1 MISDVT
7 EDSIQQN
14 PVFSNINLSDIQTKI
29 RNNKTSYC
37 FLIICLYSQRKVR
50 VMPLHDKS
58 LRAPQS
64 SVSYTFLWISRTLY
78 FMIPAGISTS
88 TTSPVCAPIS
98 AFPTGDSLE
107 ILPSRLLASVEPT
120 IFSSMSSSNSKSCTL
135 TLHPTL
141 ILSRSTSSSTTT
153 SAFFKIFSISSIRA
167 SMSLCSSFAAS
178 YSAFS
183 DKSPCSLASLIFSA
197 TSFLFTTFKSC
208 SSSSNFLSPA

>member
-1 MISDVT
+1 
-7 EDSIQQN
+7 
-14 PVFSNINLSDIQTKI
+14 
-29 RNNKTSYC
+29 
-37 FLIICLYSQRKVR
+37 
-50 VMPLHDKS
+50 MPLHDKS

-107 ILPSRLLASVEPT
+107 ILPFKAVSLCGTYDLQLDVFFE
-120 IFSSMSSSNSKSCTL
+120 FKNSCTL

-197 TSFLFTTFKSC
+197 TSFL
-208 SSSSNFLSPA
+208 LYYL

>member
-1 MISDVT
+1 
-7 EDSIQQN
+7 
-14 PVFSNINLSDIQTKI
+14 
-29 RNNKTSYC
+29 
-37 FLIICLYSQRKVR
+37 
-50 VMPLHDKS
+50 MPLHDKS

-208 SSSSNFLSPA
+208 SSSSYFLSPA